1 MNKKKTITIIT
12 PVFNEESC
20 IDEFFSRIEK
30 ICKEKINNYNFI
42 LLFLNNASTD
52 RSLEIIKNLKSSI
65 LKIKFI
71 TYSKNVGYQ
80 ASLTGGLHNSK
91 SDLYFIV
98 DVDCEDPP
106 EMLLDFINYYEEG
119 FNIIYGKRVD
129 RHEFYPIKLLRKIYY
144 RLVHFISDHD
154 FIVDSAEFSLFDED
168 VKEVIL
174 SNKSNSPFI
183 RAELGFAG
191 FNRKGI
197 EYKRDLRIAGK
208 SKYFITSPTFVI
220 ASIISTTSFPLRL
233 VAYVNI
239 IIFIFAILSFFSKAI
254 SLNLKFLLIIFM
266 LELGIVSVYIAR
278 IYKNQI
284 ARKIFIIDK
293 KNSNL

>member
-1 MNKKKTITIIT
+1 M
-12 PVFNEESC
+12 VE
-20 IDEFFSRIEK
+20 
-30 ICKEKINNYNFI
+30 
-42 LLFLNNASTD
+42 
-52 RSLEIIKNLKSSI
+52 
-65 LKIKFI
+65 
-71 TYSKNVGYQ
+71 
-80 ASLTGGLHNSK
+80 
-91 SDLYFIV
+91 
-98 DVDCEDPP
+98 
-106 EMLLDFINYYEEG
+106 
-119 FNIIYGKRVD
+119 RVD

-154 FIVDSAEFSLFDED
+154 FIVDSAEFSLFDND
-168 VKEVIL
+168 VKEIIL

-197 EYKRDLRIAGK
+197 EYKRDIRIAGK

-239 IIFIFAILSFFSKAI
+239 VIFIFAILSFFSKAI